1 MWENIG
7 IAYLTFNWV
16 DQENQVLFDTNN
28 KVTDQIFDFIDTA
41 AQRC

>member
-28 KVTDQIFDFIDTA
+28 KVTDQIFEFIDTA